1 MANYNYLS
9 NGGDGCIVN
18 QTSELLGFYGL
29 ATPIAQRASYAA
41 VTHIEPAASTS
52 TLVAS
57 IQSIA
62 IYAASQANSIRASLV
77 ALGLLS

>member
-1 MANYNYLS
+1 MATYNYLS
-9 NGGDGCIVN
+9 NGGDGAIVN
-18 QTSELLGFYGL
+18 QTAEPLGFYGK
-29 ATPIAQRASYAA
+29 TPIAQRASYAA